1 MNPSTHP
8 TSHPRPFP
16 PYSGGV
22 AVSANLVPTLFNK
35 STLQSVAIRD
45 GFGKGIVELGKRDS
59 RVVALCADLTESVR
73 LHWFKEQFP
82 ERFVEIGVAEQNL
95 ITVGAGMAEAGKIP
109 YMASF
114 AAFAPGRCW
123 EQIRTTF
130 GYNDLHG
137 VVAGSHAGITVGE
150 DGATHQAIEDI
161 ATMRSIPGATVLVP
175 CDATRVQQATLAT
188 LHLPHLTYLR
198 FGRDKAP
205 VFTTFDTPFTIGKA
219 EIFHEG
225 SDVTIVACG
234 IMVYEALQAAHQ
246 LEGKISVE
254 VIDSTTIKPLDV
266 ATIVQSAKKTGAVV
280 TAEEATVIGGLGGAV
295 AEALAQYYPVPME
308 FIGVQDC
315 YGQSGTAAE
324 LLQHYHLTAADI
336 VAAVQ
341 RVAQRI

>member
-1 MNPSTHP
+1 MPINPKL
-8 TSHPRPFP
+8 
-16 PYSGGV
+16 
-22 AVSANLVPTLFNK
+22 NLVPNLFDK
-35 STLQSVAIRD
+35 ASLKLAATRD
-45 GFGKGIVELGKRDS
+45 GFGKGMVELGQRDP

-73 LHWFKEQFP
+73 LQWFKEQFP

-175 CDATRVQQATLAT
+175 CDAVRVQQATLAT
-188 LHLPHLTYLR
+188 LELPHLTYLR
-198 FGRDKAP
+198 FGRDKVP
-205 VFTTFDTPFTIGKA
+205 VFTTPATPFAIGKA
-219 EIFHEG
+219 EVFYEG
-225 SDVTIVACG
+225 HDVTIVACG
-234 IMVYEALQAAHQ
+234 IMVYEALQIAQQ
-246 LEGKISVE
+246 LAGQISVE

-295 AEALAQYYPVPME
+295 AEALAQHYPVPME

-315 YGQSGTAAE
+315 YGQSGTASE
-324 LLQHYHLTAADI
+324 LLIQYHLTSADLA
-336 VAAVQ
+336 AAVQ
-341 RVAQRI
+341 RVVQRK